1 MEGGG
6 GPVGVGG
13 AFPPEEGAA
22 DGGESEGAGKT
33 SVAESSETAVKAIG
47 GKALGGA
54 KAVGHALHQS
64 EVPQGVDDGFSVQGS
79 AMKLEKT
86 LVKDVKALSS
96 KFKACCFGIE
106 LFVWLARPRSS
117 PRPEASKSS

>member
-1 MEGGG
+1 M
-6 GPVGVGG
+6 GVGG

-33 SVAESSETAVKAIG
+33 SVAESSEKAVKAIG

-86 LVKDVKALSS
+86 LVKDVKALGKGAIAVEKEMPRAAKGQGIRTAEVRFSS
-96 KFKACCFGIE
+96 ATSEIP
-106 LFVWLARPRSS
+106 VTS
-117 PRPEASKSS
+117 